1 MHLAPLPPGLAPEG
15 KASFAVFVICVALW
29 VSNVL
34 PIGVTGLLAVALLG
48 LLGGLPFA
56 DAYAA
61 FGNSAVFFILSVFI
75 LAAAV
80 IHSGLSKRLALVFLQ
95 HFQRGPYTLAAG
107 ILVTGAF
114 LTIWMPAQATA
125 AMLFPITFEIAQA
138 ARLRKGASGYGRVLF
153 LGLAWGAMIGSNAS
167 FLGSARAPLALGM
180 LEQNFGETITFARW
194 LEASLSMVLAG
205 LVLGLGVLRLG
216 FHPERVDLAGARA
229 VIAESVAALGAPGR
243 RELRV
248 AVVMALTIA
257 TWILLGTTVDRAA
270 IAVAAVVAMFALG
283 VLRWN
288 DLEGYVPWGIV
299 LMYGG
304 AIAVGVA
311 IDRSGAATWL
321 LEGFVRDIHP
331 PVIVAVAGLAVLAVG
346 LSEFMSNAA
355 AVAVLLPLAF
365 ALAVPLGASPQA
377 VVLTTSFAAGLA
389 FTLPISS
396 APNTIAYA
404 SGYVSMRDM
413 FVVGSIMTCAQLLLL
428 LLLAWL
434 YWPRIGLI

>member
-1 MHLAPLPPGLAPEG
+1 
-15 KASFAVFVICVALW
+15 
-29 VSNVL
+29 
-34 PIGVTGLLAVALLG
+34 
-48 LLGGLPFA
+48 
-56 DAYAA
+56 
-61 FGNSAVFFILSVFI
+61 
-75 LAAAV
+75 
-80 IHSGLSKRLALVFLQ
+80 
-95 HFQRGPYTLAAG
+95 
-107 ILVTGAF
+107 
-114 LTIWMPAQATA
+114 
-125 AMLFPITFEIAQA
+125 
-138 ARLRKGASGYGRVLF
+138 
-153 LGLAWGAMIGSNAS
+153 
-167 FLGSARAPLALGM
+167 
-180 LEQNFGETITFARW
+180 
-194 LEASLSMVLAG
+194 
-205 LVLGLGVLRLG
+205 
-216 FHPERVDLAGARA
+216 
-229 VIAESVAALGAPGR
+229 
-243 RELRV
+243 
-248 AVVMALTIA
+248 
-257 TWILLGTTVDRAA
+257 
-270 IAVAAVVAMFALG
+270 
-283 VLRWN
+283 
-288 DLEGYVPWGIV
+288 
-299 LMYGG
+299 MYGG